1 MIQKLK
7 GSHPNLLRLYG
18 WVFPKPDVL
27 HVVMEKA
34 EKSLLCA
41 LKELASAWARSSLSK
56 LITRIKMA
64 LDVAEGLKAIHEI
77 GYIHEDIK
85 PGNILVCLS
94 NLMSHEDL
102 TRLALFMFCFVATK
116 PDISHSTHNQL
127 LT

>member
-41 LKELASAWARSSLSK
+41 LKELASAWARSTLSK

-94 NLMSHEDL
+94 NLMSHV
-102 TRLALFMFCFVATK
+102 F
-116 PDISHSTHNQL
+116 
-127 LT
+127 